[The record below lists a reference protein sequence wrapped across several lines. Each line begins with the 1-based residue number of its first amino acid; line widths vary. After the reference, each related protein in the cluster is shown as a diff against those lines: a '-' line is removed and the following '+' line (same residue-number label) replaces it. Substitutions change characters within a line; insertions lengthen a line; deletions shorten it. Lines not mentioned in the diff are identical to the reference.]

1 MRTTLDI
8 DEDIL
13 VYAKEMASHRG
24 VSAGKVVSE
33 LARSALTAPIQ
44 TTIRNGVPVFP
55 KKPGG
60 TVISLELVNELRD
73 EE

>member
-13 VYAKEMASHRG
+13 IYAKGVARNRG

-33 LARSALTAPIQ
+33 LARSALTTPM
-44 TTIRNGVPVFP
+44 TTTLVNGVPVFP
-55 KKPGG
+55 RRPGG
-60 TVISLELVNELRD
+60 PVITLELVNELRD